1 VRIGNQAYA
10 QLQLDIFGELF
21 DTFHTARRHGIDEPE
36 QTWPLQKVLLG
47 FLERVWQQPDE
58 GIWEIRGE
66 PRHFVHSKVMAWVA
80 LDRAIRSAEE
90 FGFDGPVDAWRVLRA
105 RIHSDVCAKGFDAEL
120 GSFVQYYGGKTLDAA
135 LLIMVHVGFLP
146 PDDPR
151 ICGTI
156 SAIERTLMRNGLLR
170 RYSTETEV
178 DGLSGDEGAFIACSF
193 WLCDAYAL
201 CGRID
206 EARKLFERLLG
217 VANDLGLMAEEYDPV
232 TRRQLGNFPQAFSHV
247 ALINTAHTLTDAC
260 GAAIQRASLAQSDA
274 QVPAR

>member
-1 VRIGNQAYA
+1 
-10 QLQLDIFGELF
+10 
-21 DTFHTARRHGIDEPE
+21 
-36 QTWPLQKVLLG
+36 
-47 FLERVWQQPDE
+47 
-58 GIWEIRGE
+58 
-66 PRHFVHSKVMAWVA
+66 
-80 LDRAIRSAEE
+80 
-90 FGFDGPVDAWRVLRA
+90 
-105 RIHSDVCAKGFDAEL
+105 
-120 GSFVQYYGGKTLDAA
+120 
-135 LLIMVHVGFLP
+135 
-146 PDDPR
+146 
-151 ICGTI
+151 
-156 SAIERTLMRNGLLR
+156 MRNGLLR

-274 QVPAR
+274 QASAR